1 MKDWGKAFVM
11 IKENQYPM
19 SNSPKKL
26 ALIFLMVT
34 ITSGAFASVVE
45 SGKLGIKTEL
55 IPTEKQKLINRL
67 EEIKLIDSKLL
78 TRKEKRELRHEKAAL
93 QDLVVGNRRGNGLYI
108 SAGLIIL
115 IVILILIL

>member
-26 ALIFLMVT
+26 PLIFLMVT